1 MALCCFAKSKQFGFI
16 ADIPVT
22 IIPVIRVQ
30 ITRMKMIQAT
40 AVGRLGRNAELAMTK
55 SGKEILKFSIA
66 TDSGYGD
73 NKTTTWVNCAMFG
86 NRGAKLVD
94 YLQKGT
100 QVVAF
105 GKLTQREYTKND
117 GSNGASVDMVL
128 SEIKLIGS
136 KQDSADYT
144 PPPKP
149 ATPAPKDKD
158 LGWGTP
164 APAKPA
170 DDDVPF

>member
-1 MALCCFAKSKQFGFI
+1 MALCCFAKSKQSGYTEGM
-16 ADIPVT
+16 PVT
-22 IIPVIRVQ
+22 IIPVIRGQ
-30 ITRMKMIQAT
+30 NTRMKMIQAS
-40 AVGRLGRNAELAMTK
+40 AVGRLGRNAELAMSK
-55 SGKEILKFSIA
+55 NGREILKFSIA

-105 GKLTQREYTKND
+105 GELSQREYVKKD
-117 GSNGASVDMVL
+117 GSNGASVEMVL

-136 KQDSADYT
+136 KQDADYAQ
-144 PPPKP
+144 PPKP
-149 ATPAPKDKD
+149 ASPAPKDKD